1 MGSRAVRSG
10 RYSSA
15 SAVTPAPPPA
25 LPPTATLRPNGRLLT
40 TAATLTSFSSHL
52 SQSAAFVTQFVDGDV
67 ASASWIRG
75 GGARSPEVSPGLER
89 FELERGGRFASF
101 AQSIE
106 AVESRPASSMPR
118 RVACAAGMAGT
129 KLAMFPCALRTIC
142 ALTSPP
148 MEWYPRLQAACKIV
162 PPPQHGS
169 TMTFVSGGPSVSS
182 FPSSSPPIVR
192 EKPPPARTAL
202 SAAAAISG
210 RVPAL

>member
-40 TAATLTSFSSHL
+40 TAATLTSVSSHL

-89 FELERGGRFASF
+89 SELERGGRFASF
-101 AQSIE
+101 PESIE
-106 AVESRPASSMPR
+106 AVESRLASSMPR
-118 RVACAAGMAGT
+118 RVACAAGMEGT

-169 TMTFVSGGPSVSS
+169 TMTFVRAPSVSRSLLHLHPS
-182 FPSSSPPIVR
+182 F
-192 EKPPPARTAL
+192 AR
-202 SAAAAISG
+202 SRRPRG
-210 RVPAL
+210 PR

>member
-1 MGSRAVRSG
+1 
-10 RYSSA
+10 
-15 SAVTPAPPPA
+15 
-25 LPPTATLRPNGRLLT
+25 
-40 TAATLTSFSSHL
+40 
-52 SQSAAFVTQFVDGDV
+52 
-67 ASASWIRG
+67 
-75 GGARSPEVSPGLER
+75 
-89 FELERGGRFASF
+89 
-101 AQSIE
+101 
-106 AVESRPASSMPR
+106 MPR

-169 TMTFVSGGPSVSS
+169 TMTFVRNL
-182 FPSSSPPIVR
+182 FPSSSPPIV
-192 EKPPPARTAL
+192 EPSSPFSKPPARTAL